1 MVERIV
7 FLPAASRD
15 LDEAYQCY
23 EGHRPGLHSEF
34 TRSIDAFMH
43 TIRRNPEL
51 YEVVFKQYRRAM
63 VRRFPYAVFFKL
75 VDRVVTVYSV
85 FHCSQDPSEWH
96 SRLP

>member
-1 MVERIV
+1 MVERID

-15 LDEAYQCY
+15 LEKAYRWY
-23 EGHRPGLHSEF
+23 EGHRLGLGLEF
-34 TRSIDAFMH
+34 AHSID
-43 TIRRNPEL
+43 TCLQYIRSNPEL
-51 YEVVFKQYRRAM
+51 HEVVYKQYRRAM

-85 FHCSQDPSEWH
+85 FHCSQDFSKWH